1 MYIRVQEGTHEKY
14 KQCAI
19 ELEKWRLL
27 GRELID
33 ESRDS
38 PVISGKIKIQVSLLE
53 ESYNLLNGKYDE
65 SV

>member
-1 MYIRVQEGTHEKY
+1 MYIRVQEGTHQKY
-14 KQCAI
+14 KECAR
-19 ELEKWRLL
+19 ELERWRRL
-27 GRELID
+27 GQELIN

-38 PVISGKIKIQVSLLE
+38 PVISGKIRIQVSLLE